1 VAEGDE
7 VSVLKEAV
15 DRVKNDRLLVDL
27 RKALDEV
34 HRNVSPHLG
43 RHIKRLEDTDQ
54 LQGQR
59 LVALARDICAD
70 VVLYEHLIAKM

>member
-1 VAEGDE
+1 MDEGDE
-7 VSVLKEAV
+7 VCVLKEAV
-15 DRVKNDRLLVDL
+15 DSVQNDRLLIDL

-34 HRNVSPHLG
+34 HRDVSPHLG
-43 RHIKRLEDTDQ
+43 RHIKRLEETDQ

-70 VVLYEHLIAKM
+70 VVLYEHPIARM